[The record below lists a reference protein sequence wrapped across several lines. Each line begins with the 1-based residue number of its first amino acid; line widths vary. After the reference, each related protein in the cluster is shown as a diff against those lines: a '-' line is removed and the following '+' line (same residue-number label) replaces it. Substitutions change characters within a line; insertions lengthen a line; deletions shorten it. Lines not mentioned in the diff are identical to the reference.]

1 MNSTGFDPKYLKGG
15 DTPWVPFTPYN
26 EKVGIKLLH
35 VDQAR
40 GEMALLMRVPAGTY
54 LGATTTAAAWCCTRS
69 GWLALHGARLDRAR
83 RRLCVRDRRLRH
95 SFQGEAGED
104 AELFVLLDGSLEFL
118 DEAGNIAAIEDWRS
132 MLDRLAAHC
141 KANGIAVPE
150 LTEFPIAH
158 GWPGVKSMTLCD

>member
-35 VDQAR
+35 VDQSR

-54 LGATTTAAAWCCTRS
+54 LGAHNHRGRVVLYTIKGGWRYMEHDWIAREGDFVYETAGS
-69 GWLALHGARLDRAR
+69 
-83 RRLCVRDRRLRH
+83 RH
-95 SFQGEAGED
+95 SFQGEAGAD

-118 DEAGNIAAIEDWRS
+118 DEAGNVAAIEDWRT
-132 MLDRLAAHC
+132 MLMRLDAHC
-141 KANGIAVPE
+141 KAHGIAVPE
-150 LTEFPIAH
+150 LSEFPRAH
-158 GWPGVKSMTLCD
+158 G